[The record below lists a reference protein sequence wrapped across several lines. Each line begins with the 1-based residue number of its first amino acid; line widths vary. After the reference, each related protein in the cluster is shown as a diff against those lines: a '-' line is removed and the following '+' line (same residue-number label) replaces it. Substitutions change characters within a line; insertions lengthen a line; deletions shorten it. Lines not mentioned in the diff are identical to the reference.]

1 MRDHNAIIGRWSL
14 SWNLLSKRARSRSE
28 ANKIYQCSR
37 VAGEPRLFSK
47 KISQVVVVF
56 GTLDVLSGQSL
67 YILDMSA

>member
-1 MRDHNAIIGRWSL
+1 MNEHTTLQRCITIDPVVRVMYIRLIIL
-14 SWNLLSKRARSRSE
+14 TFMYLCVQN
-28 ANKIYQCSR
+28 I
-37 VAGEPRLFSK
+37 RLFSK